1 MQRWH
6 FKWIM
11 PQQPSIF
18 WYSFRPHFVQKRQPS
33 RWSFSRS
40 FILSDLHQG
49 KYVTIW
55 NIASQDI
62 QILHTVSKNPAR
74 YAKMPCH
81 IFESWIV
88 YVQTRSRYIMQGVR
102 KLEQRHSCSNKTF
115 RRRSPTAIMSQNLPL
130 SGTEDLD
137 RDNAYGEVDVQFRV
151 LT

>member
-115 RRRSPTAIMSQNLPL
+115 RQQKPYGDNVSKIFLYLVRKILIGITHTEKLMSNF
-130 SGTEDLD
+130 
-137 RDNAYGEVDVQFRV
+137 VC
-151 LT
+151 